1 MSSIPTVEQRDVTDC
16 GAACLKSVASHYDLE
31 MPVARIRQFASTDEE
46 GTNIVGMVEASEELG
61 FMAKGVRGTLDSLN
75 RIPLPAIAHVVLE
88 GHLHHFVVIYEVDE
102 EEITFM
108 NPDEGRVQ
116 SLSIG
121 EFDEIWTGVLVLLL
135 PDEDF
140 EPGDETTSIST
151 RLWQLIRPH
160 TSTLLQALVGAAL
173 YTIIGLSTSIYVQQ
187 IVDNVLPSGN
197 IRLLNLMSVVML
209 VLLVLQIFV
218 GSMKNLLVLQ
228 TGQQIDGKLIL
239 GFYKHVLHLPQRFFD
254 SMRTGEIMQRLNDAL
269 KIRRFINDVSISLIV
284 NVMIVVFS
292 FGLMFLYSWQLA
304 LIMLGVIPFYGCVY
318 YVTNRINRSNQRA
331 LMQNAADLESQLVE
345 SLNSI
350 SAIKRFGLQDE
361 SNLKT
366 ETRFVGMLRTIY
378 RSGKVR
384 IFSSQGSK
392 FSSQLFTIL
401 MLWIGGHFVINRQLS
416 PGQLMSF
423 YSLLG
428 YLTGPVS
435 KLIGMNKTIQNALI
449 AADRLFEI
457 MDLEQDVDESKAEL
471 TPDLID
477 DIHFEDVAFRY
488 GSRERIF
495 DGLNLTIHQGETTA
509 VVGESGSGKSTLVAL
524 IQRLYELDEG
534 HIRIGDLDVEHV
546 RAQSLRRHIGTVPQE
561 VSLFSGNVIDN
572 IAVGDYDPDMH
583 RVLELSRRLGISEFV
598 EDLPEGYH
606 TDLGENGTNLSG
618 GQKQRIAMARALY
631 RDPEIIILDEAT
643 AALDSASERRVQRV
657 VLELQEKNKTVITIA
672 HRLSTILHAD
682 RIVVLKDGAVAE
694 SGTHEELIDLEGVY
708 YDMWQYQTLPSVTNG
723 SVSSE
728 VEDETNEQIEKATTA

>member
-1 MSSIPTVEQRDVTDC
+1 
-16 GAACLKSVASHYDLE
+16 
-31 MPVARIRQFASTDEE
+31 
-46 GTNIVGMVEASEELG
+46 
-61 FMAKGVRGTLDSLN
+61 
-75 RIPLPAIAHVVLE
+75 
-88 GHLHHFVVIYEVDE
+88 
-102 EEITFM
+102 
-108 NPDEGRVQ
+108 
-116 SLSIG
+116 
-121 EFDEIWTGVLVLLL
+121 
-135 PDEDF
+135 
-140 EPGDETTSIST
+140 
-151 RLWQLIRPH
+151 
-160 TSTLLQALVGAAL
+160 
-173 YTIIGLSTSIYVQQ
+173 
-187 IVDNVLPSGN
+187 
-197 IRLLNLMSVVML
+197 
-209 VLLVLQIFV
+209 
-218 GSMKNLLVLQ
+218 
-228 TGQQIDGKLIL
+228 
-239 GFYKHVLHLPQRFFD
+239 
-254 SMRTGEIMQRLNDAL
+254 
-269 KIRRFINDVSISLIV
+269 
-284 NVMIVVFS
+284 
-292 FGLMFLYSWQLA
+292 
-304 LIMLGVIPFYGCVY
+304 
-318 YVTNRINRSNQRA
+318 
-331 LMQNAADLESQLVE
+331 
-345 SLNSI
+345 
-350 SAIKRFGLQDE
+350 
-361 SNLKT
+361 
-366 ETRFVGMLRTIY
+366 
-378 RSGKVR
+378 
-384 IFSSQGSK
+384 
-392 FSSQLFTIL
+392 
-401 MLWIGGHFVINRQLS
+401 
-416 PGQLMSF
+416 MSF